1 MATGGE
7 LFDSIVKVRHYSE
20 RDAAQL
26 IRTIVSVV
34 AHCHNMGVI
43 HRDLKPGACVCV
55 VCACVCLHSNM
66 CISCVCVFLWLCVAV
81 WLWLFSSL
89 H

>member
-20 RDAAQL
+20 RDAAKL

-43 HRDLKPGACVCV
+43 HRDLKPGTSGLGSERVYTEQLGYTDC
-55 VCACVCLHSNM
+55 
-66 CISCVCVFLWLCVAV
+66 
-81 WLWLFSSL
+81 
-89 H
+89 